1 MHVGLDIMIL
11 VLNLM
16 PTKQMIN
23 ATLINQVKAEALG
36 VSPLAPPRRP
46 LGSLAPLP
54 RSAFPGALRA
64 CWDISPV
71 DPQHHHRTAPPSRC
85 HLGDATFDLITRR
98 PPLQHGEPLSH
109 LIGQRV

>member
-16 PTKQMIN
+16 PTKQMNN
-23 ATLINQVKAEALG
+23 ATLIHQVKAEALG
-36 VSPLAPPRRP
+36 VSPLAPRRRP

-64 CWDISPV
+64 CWAISPV
-71 DPQHHHRTAPPSRC
+71 DPQHHHPTAPPSRC
-85 HLGDATFDLITRR
+85 HLRDATFAPITR
-98 PPLQHGEPLSH
+98 PPHIP
-109 LIGQRV
+109 